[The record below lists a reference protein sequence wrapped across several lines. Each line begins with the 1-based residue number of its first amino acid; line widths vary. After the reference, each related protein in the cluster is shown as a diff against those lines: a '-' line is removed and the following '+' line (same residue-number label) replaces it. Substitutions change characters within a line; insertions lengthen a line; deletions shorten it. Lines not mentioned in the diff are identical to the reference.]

1 MAASPT
7 APRSGRPLGLVIIPR
22 PLPTFPSLPPVSS
35 VGERVNMPPRLTRDD
50 WLLPTLE
57 GLVDAE
63 ALVELRQPNVESLW
77 DTATRRG
84 FTTDE
89 AILAALSARFR
100 MKVADLSTAGTEAC
114 DAVPESLARKYR
126 IVPLQVTDAVLDIA
140 TADPHDLDCERTLGF
155 ATGRTIRM
163 HLAAPSRL
171 VERIDELYRPE
182 STVEKLLEG
191 MHQYD
196 VQSLTDQVESAD
208 LDLSADKASERPIIR
223 LVDHIIAEGIQQR
236 ASDIH
241 LETQEVGVRVHYRVD
256 GVLRHALTLPR
267 AVGVPL
273 VSRIKIISGL
283 DIADR
288 LRPQDGRARVSVDG
302 KRVDLRVSTLPASAG
317 EKVVIRILDSSNNIL
332 SLENLGVSAVDFE
345 RIQTLVNLREG
356 IVLVTG
362 PTGSGKTTTLYAA
375 LRTIQTRGV
384 NIVTVE
390 DPVEYKLAGIVQV
403 QVNEKAGLTFA
414 AALRSILRQDPDV
427 VLVGEVRDRETA
439 GIAIQASL
447 TGHLVLSTLHT
458 IDAASSIARLVDIG
472 VESYK
477 IGAALK
483 GVVAQRLVRRL
494 CPSCRAPMSAPVQ
507 DRVQRWIPAGARL
520 QRAVGCNECGGTG
533 YRGRLAIMEVLLVD
547 GEVERR
553 IAAGESTEKI
563 VEAARNGGM
572 RSLWESGIDHVV
584 AGATDIDELLRV
596 VEVPLDQ
603 PVVRREARAEPR
615 HLTRDPGP
623 PVSGASRP
631 TPTAV
636 ASVAPR
642 PSPTPPPTSSRAA
655 SIFGDDV
662 LELVDDVVPAHRRGD
677 QGTVLLVEDE
687 ESLRLVL
694 RDLLERDG
702 FAVVEAADGI
712 AALDEIDRSAPDA
725 IVLDLNLPRLDG
737 YGVLARLRSRPATHE
752 IPVVVLTAKS
762 DEDNEVRVFESG
774 ADDFLTKPFRPRALT
789 ARLRA
794 LLRRS

>member
-1 MAASPT
+1 M
-7 APRSGRPLGLVIIPR
+7 
-22 PLPTFPSLPPVSS
+22 SL
-35 VGERVNMPPRLTRDD
+35 RHTRDD

-57 GLVDAE
+57 GLVSAE
-63 ALVELRQPNVESLW
+63 ALGELRQPTIESLW

-84 FTTDE
+84 FATDD
-89 AILAALSARFR
+89 AILEALSARFR
-100 MKVADLSTAGTEAC
+100 MKIADLASSTPEAR
-114 DAVPESLARKYR
+114 DVVPESLARKYR

-155 ATGRTIRM
+155 AAGRTIRM

-171 VERIDELYRPE
+171 MDRIDELYRPE

-191 MHQYD
+191 MNQYD
-196 VQSLTDQVESAD
+196 VQSITDQVDSSD

-241 LETQEVGVRVHYRVD
+241 LESQEGGVRVHYRID
-256 GVLRHALTLPR
+256 GVLRQALTLPR
-267 AVGVPL
+267 AVGIPL

-302 KRVDLRVSTLPASAG
+302 KRVDLRVSTLPASSG
-317 EKVVIRILDSSNNIL
+317 EKVVIRILDSSNNLL
-332 SLENLGVSAVDFE
+332 SLENLGVNEADFA
-345 RIQTLVNLREG
+345 RIQHLVNLREG

-427 VLVGEVRDRETA
+427 VLVGEVRDKETA

-458 IDAASSIARLVDIG
+458 IDAASSIARLLDIG

-483 GVVAQRLVRRL
+483 GVIAQRLVRRL
-494 CPSCRAPMSAPVQ
+494 CPHCRSPMTEPVA
-507 DRVQRWIPAGARL
+507 DRLRRWIPEGAAL
-520 QRAVGCNECGGTG
+520 QRPVGCNECGNTG
-533 YRGRLAIMEVLLVD
+533 YRGRLAIMEVLLAD
-547 GEVERR
+547 TEVERR
-553 IAAGESTEKI
+553 VAAGETTERI
-563 VEAARNGGM
+563 VEAARAGGM

-584 AGATDIDELLRV
+584 AGSTDLEELLRV

-603 PVVRREARAEPR
+603 PLPRRDARAEPR
-615 HLTRDPGP
+615 HLSPQGGAPAAP
-623 PVSGASRP
+623 PARP
-631 TPTAV
+631 TPSSTPV
-636 ASVAPR
+636 VP
-642 PSPTPPPTSSRAA
+642 PSQLRAA
-655 SIFGDDV
+655 SAAAARTTSMFGDDA
-662 LELVDDVVPAHRRGD
+662 LELVDDIAPAQRRGAR
-677 QGTVLLVEDE
+677 GTVLLVEDE
-687 ESLRLVL
+687 ESLRAVL
-694 RDLLERDG
+694 KDLLERDG
-702 FAVVEAADGI
+702 FTIVEAADGI

-737 YGVLARLRSRPATHE
+737 YGVLARLRARAITAE
-752 IPVVVLTAKS
+752 IPVIVLTAKA

-774 ADDFLTKPFRPRALT
+774 ANDFLTKPFRPRALT

-794 LLRRS
+794 LLRKR